1 MYQKAMPAGSA
12 GIMTTS
18 YGMEAILKPI
28 EVSNTEPEE
37 NPVTPETSVFTPV
50 VYNFESFDSTGDI
63 KYGEGTVQTT
73 GNISDG
79 KTEVEVLTN
88 VSTDPNAIDFVG
100 LKFWINSNALVNS
113 NTLYVLYDSEGNN
126 TGIKVKV
133 TQ

>member
-12 GIMTTS
+12 GIMAAS
-18 YGMEAILKPI
+18 YGMEAILGS
-28 EVSNTEPEE
+28 VTA
-37 NPVTPETSVFTPV
+37 PVTPEEPVIPEEPVFTPV

-73 GNISDG
+73 GNTSDG
-79 KTEVEVLTN
+79 RTEVEVLTN

>member
-12 GIMTTS
+12 GIMAAS
-18 YGMEAILKPI
+18 YGMEAILGP
-28 EVSNTEPEE
+28 VATEE
-37 NPVTPETSVFTPV
+37 PVTPEEPIFTPV
-50 VYNFESFDSTGDI
+50 VYNFESFDSTGDV

-73 GNISDG
+73 GNTSDG
-79 KTEVEVLTN
+79 RTEVEVLTN

-100 LKFWINSNALVNS
+100 LKFWINNNALVNS

>member
-12 GIMTTS
+12 GIMATS
-18 YGMEAILKPI
+18 YGMEAILGS
-28 EVSNTEPEE
+28 VSTEESTTPEE
-37 NPVTPETSVFTPV
+37 PVFTPV
-50 VYNFESFDSTGDI
+50 IYNFESFDSTGTI

>member
-12 GIMTTS
+12 GIMAAS

-28 EVSNTEPEE
+28 E
-37 NPVTPETSVFTPV
+37 PVTPEEPVFTPV

-73 GNISDG
+73 GNVAEG

-88 VSTDPNAIDFVG
+88 TSTDPNAIDFVG

-113 NTLYVLYDSEGNN
+113 NTLYVLYDSEGNS

>member
-12 GIMTTS
+12 GIMAAS
-18 YGMEAILKPI
+18 YGMEAILGSAI
-28 EVSNTEPEE
+28 TEEP
-37 NPVTPETSVFTPV
+37 VFTPV
-50 VYNFESFDSTGDI
+50 VYNFESFDSTGTI

-73 GNISDG
+73 GNTSDG
-79 KTEVEVLTN
+79 KTEVKVLTN
-88 VSTDPNAIDFVG
+88 ISTDPNAVDFVG

>member
-12 GIMTTS
+12 GIMAAS
-18 YGMEAILKPI
+18 YGMEAILKP
-28 EVSNTEPEE
+28 VTP
-37 NPVTPETSVFTPV
+37 NPVTPEPEEPVFIPV
-50 VYNFESFDSTGDI
+50 VYAFESYDSTGTI

-73 GNISDG
+73 GNVLDS

-88 VSTDPNAIDFVG
+88 TSTDPNAIDFVG

>member
-12 GIMTTS
+12 GIMAAS
-18 YGMEAILKPI
+18 YGMEAILKPT
-28 EVSNTEPEE
+28 EVTPATPEE
-37 NPVTPETSVFTPV
+37 PVFTPV
-50 VYNFESFDSTGDI
+50 VYNFESFDSTGDT

-73 GNISDG
+73 GNTSDG
-79 KTEVEVLTN
+79 RTEVEVLTN
-88 VSTDPNAIDFVG
+88 TSTDPNAIDFVG

>member
-12 GIMTTS
+12 GIMAAS
-18 YGMEAILKPI
+18 YGMEAILKPT
-28 EVSNTEPEE
+28 VE
-37 NPVTPETSVFTPV
+37 NPVTPEEPVFTPV
-50 VYNFESFDSTGDI
+50 VYNFESFDSTGEI

-73 GNISDG
+73 GNVVEG

-88 VSTDPNAIDFVG
+88 TSTDPNAIDFVG

>member
-12 GIMTTS
+12 GIMAAS
-18 YGMEAILKPI
+18 YGMEAILGP
-28 EVSNTEPEE
+28 VATEE
-37 NPVTPETSVFTPV
+37 PVTPEEPIFTPV

-73 GNISDG
+73 GNTSDG
-79 KTEVEVLTN
+79 RTEVEVLTN

>member
-1 MYQKAMPAGSA
+1 MYQKAIPAGSA
-12 GIMTTS
+12 GIMAAS
-18 YGMEAILKPI
+18 YGMEAVLGT
-28 EVSNTEPEE
+28 VVTEEPTIPEE
-37 NPVTPETSVFTPV
+37 SVFTPV
-50 VYNFESFDSTGDI
+50 VYAFESYDSTGTI

-73 GNISDG
+73 GNVSDG

-88 VSTDPNAIDFVG
+88 ISTDPNAIDFVG

>member
-12 GIMTTS
+12 GIIAAS
-18 YGMEAILKPI
+18 YGMEAILGP
-28 EVSNTEPEE
+28 VVT
-37 NPVTPETSVFTPV
+37 PVTPEEPATPEEPVFTPV
-50 VYNFESFDSTGDI
+50 VYNFESFDSTGAI

-73 GNISDG
+73 GNTSDG
-79 KTEVEVLTN
+79 RTEVEVLTN

>member
-1 MYQKAMPAGSA
+1 MYQKAMPIGSA
-12 GIMTTS
+12 GMMAPS
-18 YGMEAILKPI
+18 YGMEAILNPPI
-28 EVSNTEPEE
+28 VEEEEEILEP
-37 NPVTPETSVFTPV
+37 VFTPV
-50 VYNFESFDSTGDI
+50 VYNFESFDSTGEV

-73 GNISDG
+73 GNAKDG

>member
-12 GIMTTS
+12 GIMAAS
-18 YGMEAILKPI
+18 YGMEAILKPT
-28 EVSNTEPEE
+28 EVTPATPEE
-37 NPVTPETSVFTPV
+37 PVFTPV
-50 VYNFESFDSTGDI
+50 VYNFESFDSTGDT

-88 VSTDPNAIDFVG
+88 ISTDPNAIDFVG

>member
-12 GIMTTS
+12 GIIAAS
-18 YGMEAILKPI
+18 YGMEAILKP
-28 EVSNTEPEE
+28 TEK
-37 NPVTPETSVFTPV
+37 NSVTPEEPIFTPV
-50 VYNFESFDSTGDI
+50 VYNFESFDSTGTI

-73 GNISDG
+73 GNTSDG

>member
-1 MYQKAMPAGSA
+1 MYQKAMPAGGA
-12 GIMTTS
+12 GIMAAS
-18 YGMEAILKPI
+18 YGMEAILGP
-28 EVSNTEPEE
+28 VATEGSTTPEE
-37 NPVTPETSVFTPV
+37 PIFTPV
-50 VYNFESFDSTGDI
+50 VYNFESFDSTGAI

-73 GNISDG
+73 GNTSDG

-88 VSTDPNAIDFVG
+88 ISTDPNAIDFVG

>member
-12 GIMTTS
+12 GIMAAS
-18 YGMEAILKPI
+18 YGMEAILGPVVAEAPI
-28 EVSNTEPEE
+28 TSDEP
-37 NPVTPETSVFTPV
+37 TFTPV
-50 VYNFESFDSTGDI
+50 VYNFESFDSTGAI

-113 NTLYVLYDSEGNN
+113 NTLYVLYDFEGNN

>member
-12 GIMTTS
+12 GIIAAS
-18 YGMEAILKPI
+18 YGMEAILGPVVTEEPI
-28 EVSNTEPEE
+28 TPEE
-37 NPVTPETSVFTPV
+37 PVFTPV
-50 VYNFESFDSTGDI
+50 VYAFESYDSTGTI

-73 GNISDG
+73 GNTSND

-88 VSTDPNAIDFVG
+88 TSTDPNAIDFVG

-113 NTLYVLYDSEGNN
+113 NNLYVLYDSEGNN

>member
-12 GIMTTS
+12 GIMATS

-28 EVSNTEPEE
+28 EPEE
-37 NPVTPETSVFTPV
+37 NPVTPEEPVFTPV

-73 GNISDG
+73 GNVSDG
-79 KTEVEVLTN
+79 RTEVEVLTN
-88 VSTDPNAIDFVG
+88 TSTDPNAIDFVG

>member
-12 GIMTTS
+12 GIMAAS
-18 YGMEAILKPI
+18 YGMEAVLGP
-28 EVSNTEPEE
+28 VATEEP
-37 NPVTPETSVFTPV
+37 VFTPV
-50 VYNFESFDSTGDI
+50 VYNFESFDSTGTR

-73 GNISDG
+73 GNVLDG

-88 VSTDPNAIDFVG
+88 ISTDPNAIDFVG

>member
-12 GIMTTS
+12 GIMAAS
-18 YGMEAILKPI
+18 YGMEAILGP
-28 EVSNTEPEE
+28 VATEEPTTPEE
-37 NPVTPETSVFTPV
+37 PVFTPI
-50 VYNFESFDSTGDI
+50 VYNFESFDSTGTI

-88 VSTDPNAIDFVG
+88 VSTDPNAVDFVG

>member
-12 GIMTTS
+12 GMMAAS
-18 YGMEAILKPI
+18 YGMEAILKPT
-28 EVSNTEPEE
+28 EVTPVT
-37 NPVTPETSVFTPV
+37 PVTPEEPVFTPV

-73 GNISDG
+73 GNTSDG
-79 KTEVEVLTN
+79 RTEVEVLTN
-88 VSTDPNAIDFVG
+88 TSTDPNAIDFVG

-113 NTLYVLYDSEGNN
+113 NTLYVLYDSEGTN